1 MAAIGGL
8 NSNASSGAG
17 KNTRQIILDA
27 AVGLFGEIGFSKT
40 GLADIMSRAGV
51 TKGRFYY
58 HFQSKEALAATII
71 DEAAAEVW
79 EAFRRITESPT
90 SPALQSLIRGIFE
103 VVSITI
109 RDDRV
114 RMANLLRQS
123 LTQVSDAGPATYV
136 EERKFLLAAVER
148 AIAEGDLVDDI
159 DADAVT
165 QAIWTLG
172 SGTLLLASAT
182 GDDVFVRLAQV
193 WSVILRAIV
202 PAASQ
207 GYFQQFVA
215 RTAQQYADT
224 GR

>member
-1 MAAIGGL
+1 MPIQARA
-8 NSNASSGAG
+8 GA
-17 KNTRQIILDA
+17 TRQIILDA
-27 AVGLFGEIGFSKT
+27 AVGLFGEIGFSRT
-40 GLADIMSRAGV
+40 GLADILNRAGM

-58 HFQSKEALAATII
+58 HFPSKEALAEAII
-71 DEAAAEVW
+71 DEAAAEVSGT
-79 EAFRRITESPT
+79 FRRITESPE

-103 VVSITI
+103 VVSITM

-123 LTQVSDAGPATYV
+123 LTHVSDAGPATYV

-148 AIAEGDLVDDI
+148 AIAEGDLVGDI

-172 SGTLLLASAT
+172 SGTLLLAEAT
-182 GDDVFVRLAQV
+182 GDDAFFRLTQV
-193 WSVILRAIV
+193 WSVILLAIV
-202 PAASQ
+202 PATSQ
-207 GYFQQFVA
+207 DYFQQFIA

-224 GR
+224 GSGDPS